1 MSEIKL
7 SDEDIKRIAGE
18 VVKLLAPPA
27 PMPPLQKRGF
37 NIPAWQ
43 WEPTPT
49 PGLPYGWQAP
59 YSSFV

>member
-18 VVKLLAPPA
+18 VIKTLTLGPIRPYINPQA
-27 PMPPLQKRGF
+27 PMFSTWRT
-37 NIPAWQ
+37 
-43 WEPTPT
+43 TPT
-49 PGLPYGWQAP
+49 PGLPDGGQVP